1 MGQPAS
7 PESRTRRRRRRTA
20 GTEANTGSPGV
31 VREQPRRS
39 SPSVCAAFRKRS
51 HDFARRAA
59 SNLGIG
65 RLSVGRSR
73 DRVSAAR
80 EDPMRVLMSIGG
92 PTVFE
97 TDAPATEILVGTA
110 TGIVWLRRSGPRE
123 FWREHRRALAGSH
136 ISNLVED
143 PSSGR
148 LFAGT
153 HGDGIHA
160 SDDGGRTWQRKDRGV
175 SSLNIYSM
183 SAVRAA
189 DGVRLYAGTEPAH
202 LFVSRDHGETW
213 EELAA
218 LRSVPSVD
226 QWMFPG
232 PPHVAHVKHITFD
245 PRSADTIYAS
255 VEVGAGLKSTD
266 GGRSWRQ
273 MSGFF
278 EDVHRMVVTAAR
290 PDDIFMGNG
299 IGIYHSADAGE
310 TWEQLT
316 DRTARIAY
324 PDAVI
329 VHPRKPD
336 TVFIAGAICGPGDWR
351 QTKTADARS
360 RDGGKS
366 WTYLEGGL
374 PPPL

>member
-1 MGQPAS
+1 
-7 PESRTRRRRRRTA
+7 
-20 GTEANTGSPGV
+20 
-31 VREQPRRS
+31 
-39 SPSVCAAFRKRS
+39 
-51 HDFARRAA
+51 
-59 SNLGIG
+59 
-65 RLSVGRSR
+65 
-73 DRVSAAR
+73 
-80 EDPMRVLMSIGG
+80 MSIGG

-97 TDAPATEILVGTA
+97 TRTPADEILAGTA
-110 TGIVWLRRSGPRE
+110 RGVVWLRRGGRGEP
-123 FWREHRRALAGSH
+123 WRVSHRALADYH

-143 PSSGR
+143 PASGR

-175 SSLNIYSM
+175 SHANIYAM

-202 LFVSRDHGETW
+202 LFESRDSGETW
-213 EELAA
+213 EELPA
-218 LRSVPSVD
+218 LRSVPTVET
-226 QWMFPG
+226 WMFPA

-245 PRSADTIYAS
+245 PRAADTIYAS
-255 VEVGAGLKSTD
+255 VEVGGGLKSTD
-266 GGRSWRQ
+266 AGRSWRQ
-273 MSGFF
+273 MGGFF

-290 PDDIFMGNG
+290 PDEIFMGNG
-299 IGIYHSADAGE
+299 IGIYRSADAGE

-316 DRTARIAY
+316 DRSARIAY

-329 VHPRKPD
+329 VDPRNPD

-351 QTKTADARS
+351 RTKTAVARIARS
-360 RDGGKS
+360 RDGGRS

-374 PPPL
+374 PPHIHGNIEGFTLNVWPGGSALFAGTTDGDVFVSDDGGETWSTIARRIGPVSKGGHHLALPLDELVGAGAH